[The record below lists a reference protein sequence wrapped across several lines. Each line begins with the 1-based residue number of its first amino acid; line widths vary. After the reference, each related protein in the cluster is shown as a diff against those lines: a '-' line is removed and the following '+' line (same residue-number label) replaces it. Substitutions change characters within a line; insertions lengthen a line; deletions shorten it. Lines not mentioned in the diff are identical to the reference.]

1 MTTVEQAVVPTVYE
15 VIIIGAGP
23 AGMTAALYCRR
34 KGLQTLL
41 LSKDF
46 GGQAN
51 WTTVVENYMGFMEIA
66 GPELMDRF
74 KEQLRGE
81 NLTLVEDEA
90 VALRLEAEG
99 FVVVGR
105 NSGEH
110 RGQTVIITT
119 GKRPKQLN
127 VAGEESFRGKGVSYC
142 STCDAPL
149 FRGTAVVVVGG
160 GNSGVQAVLDLLAIE
175 AREIYLVTEEDLTA
189 DQVLTAQIR
198 NHPRVRIRP
207 FFQVTAIHGENTV
220 RAVTIRQRESGQ
232 EEQLAVEGVFVQI
245 GLEPNSEIF
254 PELWKN
260 KRGEIVVDCNCR
272 TSTAGVFAAGDVT
285 TLPEKQII
293 IAAGEGAKAA
303 ITAGEY
309 LTAARM
315 GAVVPN

>member
-1 MTTVEQAVVPTVYE
+1 VVPTAYE

-51 WTTVVENYMGFMEIA
+51 WTTVVENYMGFMEIE
-66 GPELMDRF
+66 GPDLMDRF

-81 NLTLVEDEA
+81 YLTLVEDEA
-90 VALRLEAEG
+90 IALRPEAEG
-99 FVVVGR
+99 FVVTGS

-149 FRGTAVVVVGG
+149 FHGAAVAVVGG

-175 AREIYLVTEEDLTA
+175 AREIYLVTKEDLTA
-189 DQVLTAQIR
+189 DQVLALQIR
-198 NHPRVRIRP
+198 NHPRVQIRP
-207 FFQVTAIHGENTV
+207 FFQVTAIHGEDTV
-220 RAVTIRQRESGQ
+220 RAMTIRQRESGQ

-293 IAAGEGAKAA
+293 VAAGEGAKAA
-303 ITAGEY
+303 LTAGEY

-315 GAVVPN
+315 TKATPS